1 MLIENAEKIGIVP
14 DSLEDS
20 IISMDDKKR
29 KKKRRS
35 GSITRMFTGLKKM
48 VGNRGSSTPE
58 WDDSLLS
65 NPGSCSSLG
74 KRKALST
81 MSMSTLLA
89 KK

>member
-1 MLIENAEKIGIVP
+1 
-14 DSLEDS
+14 
-20 IISMDDKKR
+20 
-29 KKKRRS
+29 
-35 GSITRMFTGLKKM
+35 MFTGLKKM
-48 VGNRGSSTPE
+48 VGSRGSSTPE

-81 MSMSTLLA
+81 LSMSTLLT